1 MLSASNVTAQREI
14 TTIDHRL
21 PLRTYDLRVRAIVYT
36 TIECRTCTKSYV
48 RCSAL
53 TSMSRAAAAELAAAE
68 TAVGA
73 AAAMIMT
80 RCSGSE
86 QETKRWELRQQ
97 GCKLLM

>member
-1 MLSASNVTAQREI
+1 
-14 TTIDHRL
+14 
-21 PLRTYDLRVRAIVYT
+21 
-36 TIECRTCTKSYV
+36 
-48 RCSAL
+48 
-53 TSMSRAAAAELAAAE
+53 MSRAAAAELAAAE